1 MKRLWLIFLSLA
13 LTLLL
18 CACPDINEDA
28 DSPGQEN
35 GKEQD
40 EGNNPEGAG
49 KQEPEEKE
57 EDQIP
62 LIKTN
67 VGTTKNF
74 WALNIGTNYYYY
86 LNAVLLAESNECLV
100 YAESN
105 AAGQTAVETAQ
116 AEAIAQEY
124 SKNIEPKIT
133 DAFGEIYHITAENKV
148 TFLLL
153 DIKDGY
159 NPANGGGYV
168 AGYFSPDDMEGGYS
182 SNKRDMLYIDINPGL
197 MDMNVLYST
206 MAHELQHLINYS
218 NTILKNRN
226 EQDLWINE
234 GLSTAAEYIY
244 GGDPAGRVTMYNED
258 YGGTIAYGNNF
269 FVWYG
274 IWELDSSIG
283 DSLANYST
291 AYLFFQWLRL
301 HANNGAG
308 IYKDIINSQYTDYR
322 AVAGAA
328 RNQIPALGLSGSFK
342 NDWETLLRTWML
354 ANAAQAPS
362 GLFGYQ
368 NKIGEITRGNEGKL
382 KTTYFTGTAKYE
394 WEFYPGEGI
403 FTLIDTSPYE
413 PPAGSGPHIRYVG
426 FGSGEIDRTSPYE
439 GQYLLTFNANEDNT
453 ALYPSGYVLMP
464 GEPGYLAGLL
474 KAPSGKKTFGGIQPV
489 RENTGGTARPFSYPV
504 DAGFLREKQKW
515 GEKGPASPR
524 EE

>member
-13 LTLLL
+13 LALLL
-18 CACPDINEDA
+18 CACPDINEEA
-28 DSPGQEN
+28 DSPGQET
-35 GKEQD
+35 GKGQENSSEGTGEQK
-40 EGNNPEGAG
+40 P
-49 KQEPEEKE
+49 PEEE
-57 EDQIP
+57 EQIS
-62 LIKTN
+62 LINTN

-86 LNAVLLAESNECLV
+86 LNAVLLAESDDCLV

-105 AAGQTAVETAQ
+105 AAGQAVIETAR
-116 AEAIAQEY
+116 AEAIAREY

-133 DAFGEIYHITAENKV
+133 GAFGEIYHITAENKV

-159 NPANGGGYV
+159 NPASGGGYV
-168 AGYFSPDDMEGGYS
+168 AGYFTTDDMERS
-182 SNKRDMLYIDINPGL
+182 NFSNKRDMLYIDTNPGL
-197 MDMNVLYST
+197 MDMDVLYST
-206 MAHELQHLINYS
+206 IAHELQHLINYS
-218 NTILKNRN
+218 NSILKNRN

-244 GGDPAGRVTMYNED
+244 GGDPADRVTMYNED

-301 HANNGAG
+301 HANNGVG
-308 IYKDIINSQYTDYR
+308 IYKEIINSQYTDYR
-322 AVAGAA
+322 AVTGTA
-328 RNQIPALGLSGSFK
+328 RNRIPALGLSGSSRSE
-342 NDWETLLRTWML
+342 WETLLRTWML
-354 ANAAQAPS
+354 ANAIQAPS

-368 NKIGEITRGNEGKL
+368 DKIGEITRGNEERL
-382 KTTYFTGTAKYE
+382 KTTYFTGTARQE

-403 FTLIDTSPYE
+403 FTLVDTPPYE
-413 PPAGSGPHIRYVG
+413 PPPGSGPHIRYVG
-426 FGSGEIDRTSPYE
+426 FDGRGIDGTSPYE

-453 ALYPSGYVLMP
+453 ALYPSGFVLMP

-474 KAPSGKKTFGGIQPV
+474 KAPSGKKTFGGIGPV
-489 RENTGGTARPFSYPV
+489 RENPGASARPFSYPV

-515 GEKGPASPR
+515 